1 VFLHLDA
8 EVNFY
13 RLFND
18 TIEDFDVDILA
29 GRQRE
34 AFGAAGVPLPLD

>member
-18 TIEDFDVDILA
+18 TIENFEITALSE
-29 GRQRE
+29 RQAA
-34 AFGAAGVPLPLD
+34 AFGQTGVPLPS